1 MHPSPWLAM
10 QLTKRLRGLA
20 ALARGTW
27 VASIGRGLLYILFNS
42 NRDIEAACTIETSV
56 IT

>member
-10 QLTKRLRGLA
+10 QLTKRLRDEA
-20 ALARGTW
+20 ALPRGTW
-27 VASIGRGLLYILFNS
+27 VSSIGRGLLYMLLNS
-42 NRDIEAACTIETSV
+42 THDIEAARTIETSV